1 MGVAQE
7 LRSFALG
14 GRNVGLVSL
23 PGPVARGHARNVH
36 ARIVAQPQDILQ
48 RHHHERSITC
58 QRVAHQ
64 LGRHLNTARSIAARK
79 GTRAPPGQRRRIV
92 RRGVQDLAR
101 RGVHAATDVV
111 VAKLQH
117 VHAGEAAG
125 QSHGANA
132 RRQIAQ
138 VLSDKVERTQLVVG
152 GLEQV
157 FARSRQPATV
167 GAGLTRRNAK
177 VAVESQ
183 EVIQTHAVVERERAT
198 QAIHPPAIAV
208 LLHVVPSERRV
219 APHLALGRKVVGRR
233 TGNLNRLAGFGQP
246 EVLGLAPRI
255 GRIVRDIHRNVAD
268 DLDTLLVRI
277 VHKLAP
283 GQVKAVLHVRLQLG
297 LVVETLVVDQMLV
310 VARDICRPIVARLAL
325 KVLLNGH
332 VNAVLLEPV
341 GVAMFKR
348 RVQRVGI
355 LTAASLPGNKV
366 GGQLLVAFGQQ
377 IDIARKGRGT
387 GVRGSEEIRRVD
399 GQDLPVAHAHCG
411 QMVDKATCGSADRT
425 GLAIVGGHRGDMAHD
440 TRAVIKRLL

>member
-1 MGVAQE
+1 M
-7 LRSFALG
+7 
-14 GRNVGLVSL
+14 
-23 PGPVARGHARNVH
+23 
-36 ARIVAQPQDILQ
+36 
-48 RHHHERSITC
+48 
-58 QRVAHQ
+58 
-64 LGRHLNTARSIAARK
+64 
-79 GTRAPPGQRRRIV
+79 
-92 RRGVQDLAR
+92 
-101 RGVHAATDVV
+101 
-111 VAKLQH
+111 
-117 VHAGEAAG
+117 
-125 QSHGANA
+125 
-132 RRQIAQ
+132 
-138 VLSDKVERTQLVVG
+138 
-152 GLEQV
+152 
-157 FARSRQPATV
+157 
-167 GAGLTRRNAK
+167 
-177 VAVESQ
+177 
-183 EVIQTHAVVERERAT
+183 
-198 QAIHPPAIAV
+198 
-208 LLHVVPSERRV
+208 
-219 APHLALGRKVVGRR
+219 
-233 TGNLNRLAGFGQP
+233 
-246 EVLGLAPRI
+246 
-255 GRIVRDIHRNVAD
+255 
-268 DLDTLLVRI
+268 RI

-411 QMVDKATCGSADRT
+411 QMVDKATRGSTDRT
-425 GLAIVGGHRGDMAHD
+425 GLAIVAGHRGDMAHD